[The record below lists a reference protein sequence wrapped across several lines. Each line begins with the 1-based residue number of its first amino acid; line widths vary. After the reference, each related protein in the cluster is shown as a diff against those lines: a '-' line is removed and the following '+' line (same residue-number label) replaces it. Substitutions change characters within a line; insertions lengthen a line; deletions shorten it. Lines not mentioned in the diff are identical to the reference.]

1 MGPLPAASDRFLD
14 RFLPHL
20 LARAAQAAAEAFHTE
35 LRERGTS
42 VPVWRVLATL
52 ADGPGETVTA
62 LAATCLLQQP
72 TMTKL
77 LDRMEQD
84 GLVRRVSDERDGRAV
99 RVSLTAAGK
108 VRAADLLALA
118 QRHEANLLS
127 RDPEA
132 EAIKPVLRGIVA
144 RPGHGETGP

>member
-1 MGPLPAASDRFLD
+1 MGSLPASSDRFLD

-20 LARAAQAAAEAFHTE
+20 LARAAQAAAEAFHAE

-42 VPVWRVLATL
+42 VPVWLVLAAL

-84 GLVRRVSDERDGRAV
+84 GLVRRLDERDGRAV

-118 QRHEANLLS
+118 RRHEANLLG
-127 RDPEA
+127 RHPEA
-132 EAIKPVLRGIVA
+132 EVIKPVLRGIVA
-144 RPGHGETGP
+144 QPDQGETGP